1 LNDKSVG
8 YQDVTKRSKIPKSA
22 LLAGAAIGLPLA
34 ANADIVY
41 TPLNV
46 TVSSDTSTDAT
57 YQFQGPDGVNDFL
70 FTASFQNWTDSVTPE
85 NSSGYVG
92 TDTNNPTPVPG
103 GTQIGPSSGPFQLGT
118 GTLTYGVV
126 YEKGP
131 WSNNAFQLLGVE
143 FYIGAV
149 NPSDLHYGWISLS
162 ACTPAYKGSPCSDPS
177 VIQINGFAYNTVANA
192 PINAPAST
200 PEPSALPMLA
210 LGAAG
215 LAAFRA
221 RRKKAA

>member
-1 LNDKSVG
+1 VSYNN
-8 YQDVTKRSKIPKSA
+8 VTKLNRRIPKSA
-22 LLAGAAIGLPLA
+22 ILAGAAIGLPLA
-34 ANADIVY
+34 AHADVVF

-46 TVSSDTSTDAT
+46 IVSSDSSTDAT

-70 FTASFQNWTDSVTPE
+70 FTASFQGSSDSVTPE

-92 TDTNNPTPVPG
+92 TDTNNPTPVAG
-103 GTQIGPSSGPFQLGT
+103 GTLIGPSSTFQTGA
-118 GTLTYGVV
+118 GTLTYGEF

-149 NPSDLHYGWISLS
+149 NSSDLHYGYISLS
-162 ACTPAYKGSPCSDPS
+162 ACTPAFKGSPCSDS
-177 VIQINGFAYNTVANA
+177 VIQINGFAYNTIANA
-192 PINAPAST
+192 PINPT
-200 PEPSALPMLA
+200 PEPSALPLLA

-221 RRKKAA
+221 RRKKVA